1 MTKSLIINYSEAD
14 ESVLMGIFKKFKV
27 KIQPVETEKD
37 YGDKGVPQHV
47 ADNIIEGLK
56 WIKKVERGEAEPI
69 TWEQM
74 MAELEADEAVE
85 EGDLVLTSGL
95 GGGYPPDLIIGQ
107 VVNVRSRDFDLF
119 QRATVFLT
127 LNLIKRRPCDFISTR
142 TIQHQL
148 FSCDVST
155 NGFLFAANDRAD
167 N

>member
-69 TWEQM
+69 TWEHM

-85 EGDLVLTSGL
+85 EGVLT
-95 GGGYPPDLIIGQ
+95 
-107 VVNVRSRDFDLF
+107 
-119 QRATVFLT
+119 A
-127 LNLIKRRPCDFISTR
+127 
-142 TIQHQL
+142 
-148 FSCDVST
+148 
-155 NGFLFAANDRAD
+155 
-167 N
+167 

>member
-85 EGDLVLTSGL
+85 EGVL
-95 GGGYPPDLIIGQ
+95 I
-107 VVNVRSRDFDLF
+107 
-119 QRATVFLT
+119 A
-127 LNLIKRRPCDFISTR
+127 
-142 TIQHQL
+142 
-148 FSCDVST
+148 
-155 NGFLFAANDRAD
+155 
-167 N
+167 